1 MFLGID
7 LAGSEKNITGMAFI
21 NEKVLLCSLY
31 KNNEIIDF
39 IYKFNPKIIAI
50 DAPLS
55 FYGDHFRDCDREL
68 RKEFKI
74 LPLTFRGMQKL
85 TKRGISLKKEIGGI
99 EVIETYP
106 HASRK
111 KLKDE
116 LKKYV
121 FRNRHEEDALICAL
135 VAKAYYFK
143 EVRYYGKKERIYVI

>member
-7 LAGSEKNITGMAFI
+7 LAGDEKNITGMAFI
-21 NEKVLLCSLY
+21 NEKVILESLHSD
-31 KNNEIIDF
+31 NEILEF
-39 IYKFNPKIIAI
+39 IEKHSPEVIAI

-55 FYGDHFRDCDREL
+55 FYGEHFRECDLEL

-74 LPLTFRGMQKL
+74 LPLTFKGMQKL
-85 TKRGISLKKEIGGI
+85 TKRGIFLKNKIKE

-111 KLKDE
+111 KLKNE
-116 LKKYV
+116 LKKYT
-121 FRNRHEEDALICAL
+121 FKNKHEEDALICAL

-143 EVRYYGKKERIYVI
+143 EAGYYGEKDRIYVI

>member
-7 LAGSEKNITGMAFI
+7 LAGDEKNITGMAFI
-21 NEKVLLCSLY
+21 NEKVILESLHSD
-31 KNNEIIDF
+31 NEILEF
-39 IYKFNPKIIAI
+39 IEKHSPEVIAI

-55 FYGDHFRDCDREL
+55 FYGEHFRECDLEL

-74 LPLTFRGMQKL
+74 LPLTFKGMQKL
-85 TKRGISLKKEIGGI
+85 TKRGISLKKKIG
-99 EVIETYP
+99 EKVIETYP

-116 LKKYV
+116 LKKYT
-121 FRNRHEEDALICAL
+121 FKNKHEEDALICAS

-143 EVRYYGKKERIYVI
+143 EAEYYGEKDRIYVI

>member
-7 LAGSEKNITGMAFI
+7 LAGDEKNITGMAFI
-21 NEKVLLCSLY
+21 NEKVILESLHSD
-31 KNNEIIDF
+31 NEILEF
-39 IYKFNPKIIAI
+39 IEKHSPEVIAI

-55 FYGDHFRDCDREL
+55 FYGKHFRECDLEL

-74 LPLTFRGMQKL
+74 LPLTFKGMQKL
-85 TKRGISLKKEIGGI
+85 TKRGISLKKKIG
-99 EVIETYP
+99 EKVIETYP

-116 LKKYV
+116 LKKYT
-121 FRNRHEEDALICAL
+121 FKNKHEEDALICAL

-143 EVRYYGKKERIYVI
+143 EAEYYGEKDRIYVI

>member
-7 LAGSEKNITGMAFI
+7 LAGDEKNITGMAFI
-21 NEKVLLCSLY
+21 NEKVILESLHSD
-31 KNNEIIDF
+31 NEILEF
-39 IYKFNPKIIAI
+39 IEKHSPEVIAI

-55 FYGDHFRDCDREL
+55 FYGEHFRECDLEL

-74 LPLTFRGMQKL
+74 LPLTFKGMQKL
-85 TKRGISLKKEIGGI
+85 TKRGISLKKKIG
-99 EVIETYP
+99 EKVIETYP

-116 LKKYV
+116 LKKYT
-121 FRNRHEEDALICAL
+121 FKNKHEEDALICAL

-143 EVRYYGKKERIYVI
+143 EAEYYGEKDRIYVI